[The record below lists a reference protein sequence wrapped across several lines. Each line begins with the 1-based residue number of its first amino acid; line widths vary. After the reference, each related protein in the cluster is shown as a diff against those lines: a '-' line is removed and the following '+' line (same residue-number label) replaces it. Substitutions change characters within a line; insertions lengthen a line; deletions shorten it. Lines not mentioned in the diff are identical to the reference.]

1 MKFKKKIS
9 VIGLGYVGLPL
20 ANRLSKYYN
29 VVGFDT
35 NSSRVQELKAGID
48 RNNDV
53 DQKILVK
60 SKIFF
65 TQNIDETK
73 KSDFFIV
80 TVPTPVDQ
88 RKKPNLKSINSA
100 CKLVAPNLKK
110 GSIVIFESTVYP
122 GLTEEICKPILENYS
137 KLSSPTDF
145 GIGYSPERINPGD
158 KVHTIEKIS
167 KIVSGQTD

>member
-48 RNNDV
+48 KNNDV

-60 SKIFF
+60 SKILFLNDIKLTDSNDSDEDCDF
-65 TQNIDETK
+65 ID
-73 KSDFFIV
+73 
-80 TVPTPVDQ
+80 
-88 RKKPNLKSINSA
+88 
-100 CKLVAPNLKK
+100 
-110 GSIVIFESTVYP
+110 
-122 GLTEEICKPILENYS
+122 
-137 KLSSPTDF
+137 
-145 GIGYSPERINPGD
+145 
-158 KVHTIEKIS
+158 
-167 KIVSGQTD
+167 